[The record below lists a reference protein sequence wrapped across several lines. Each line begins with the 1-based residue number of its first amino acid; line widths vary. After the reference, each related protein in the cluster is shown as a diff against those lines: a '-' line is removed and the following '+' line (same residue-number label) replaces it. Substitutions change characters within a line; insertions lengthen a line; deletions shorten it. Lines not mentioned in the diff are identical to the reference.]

1 MKPWRVTVDQA
12 NELWTTAE
20 VKNYLKVDD
29 ATDDALI
36 AAMNKAARFEVESR
50 QNISTLN
57 KTIVQKLERFPS
69 SYKVATDYENVIKCL
84 VYPLVSVT
92 SITYLDEN
100 GVSRVLNPSLYEVD
114 TYRGLITEAVD
125 QDFPDT
131 YLSLNDVTITYVA
144 GFGTNATDC
153 PSDIRIAVLKLI
165 AAMYDNRTNGIQRL
179 PTAADIILNRYKY
192 DWV

>member
-69 SYKVATDYENVIKCL
+69 SYKVAINYENVIKCL

-114 TYRGLITEAVD
+114 TYRGLIAEAVD

>member
-84 VYPLVSVT
+84 VYPLISVT

>member
-84 VYPLVSVT
+84 VYPLISVT

-114 TYRGLITEAVD
+114 TYRGLIAEAVD

>member
-1 MKPWRVTVDQA
+1 MKPWRVTVDQT
-12 NELWTTAE
+12 NELWTSAE

-29 ATDDALI
+29 STDDSLI
-36 AAMNKAARFEVESR
+36 AAMNKAARAEVESR

-100 GVSRVLNPSLYEVD
+100 GVSQVLSPSLYEVD
-114 TYRGLITEAVD
+114 TYRGIIAEAVD

-144 GFGTNATDC
+144 GFGTTATDC
-153 PSDIRIAVLKLI
+153 PADIRIAVLKLI

>member
-1 MKPWRVTVDQA
+1 MKPWRVTVDQT
-12 NELWTTAE
+12 NELWTTSE

-36 AAMNKAARFEVESR
+36 AAMLKAARQAVESR
-50 QNISTLN
+50 QNISTLT

-69 SYKVATDYENVIKCL
+69 SYKVATDYENVIKLL
-84 VYPLVSVT
+84 VYPVVSVS

-100 GVSRVLNPSLYEVD
+100 GVLQTLAQNLYEVD
-114 TYRGLITEAVD
+114 TYRGIIGEAVD

-131 YLSLNDVTITYVA
+131 YLSLNDVTITYTA
-144 GFGTNATDC
+144 GFGTAATDC

-165 AAMYDNRTNGIQRL
+165 ANMYDNRGDSVYKM
-179 PTAADIILNRYKY
+179 PTASDVMLNRHKY

>member
-114 TYRGLITEAVD
+114 TYRGLIAEAVD

>member
-29 ATDDALI
+29 STDDALI
-36 AAMNKAARFEVESR
+36 ATMLKAARQAVESR
-50 QNISTLN
+50 QNISTLT

-69 SYKVATDYENVIKCL
+69 SYKVATDYENVIKLL
-84 VYPLVSVT
+84 VYPVVNVS

-100 GVSRVLNPSLYEVD
+100 GVLQTLAQNLYEVD
-114 TYRGLITEAVD
+114 TYRGIIGEAVD
-125 QDFPDT
+125 EDFPDT
-131 YLSLNDVTITYVA
+131 YLSLNDVTITYTA
-144 GFGTNATDC
+144 GFGTAATDC

-165 AAMYDNRTNGIQRL
+165 ANMYDNRGDSVYKM
-179 PTAADIILNRYKY
+179 PTASDVMLNRYKY

>member
-12 NELWTTAE
+12 NELWTSAE

-29 ATDDALI
+29 STDDTLI
-36 AAMNKAARFEVESR
+36 AAMTKAARTEVESR

-57 KTIVQKLERFPS
+57 KTIVQRLERFPS
-69 SYKVATDYENVIKCL
+69 SYKVASDYENVIKCL

-100 GVSRVLNPSLYEVD
+100 GLSQVLSPSLYEVD
-114 TYRGLITEAVD
+114 TYSGIIAEAVD

-144 GFGTNATDC
+144 GFGSNSTDC
-153 PSDIRIAVLKLI
+153 PADIRIAVLKLI
-165 AAMYDNRTNGIQRL
+165 AAMYDNRTNSIQRM

>member
-1 MKPWRVTVDQA
+1 MKPWRVTVDQT
-12 NELWTTAE
+12 NELWTTSE

-36 AAMNKAARFEVESR
+36 AAMLKAARQAVEAR
-50 QNISTLN
+50 QNISTLT

-69 SYKVATDYENVIKCL
+69 SYKVATDYENVIKLL
-84 VYPLVSVT
+84 VYPVVSVS

-100 GVSRVLNPSLYEVD
+100 GALQTLAQNLYEVD
-114 TYRGLITEAVD
+114 TYRGIIGEAVD

-131 YLSLNDVTITYVA
+131 YLSLNDVTITYTA
-144 GFGTNATDC
+144 GFGTAATDC

-165 AAMYDNRTNGIQRL
+165 ANMYDNRGDSVYKM
-179 PTAADIILNRYKY
+179 PTASDVMLNRHKY

>member
-1 MKPWRVTVDQA
+1 MKPWRVTVDQT

-29 ATDDALI
+29 STDDALI
-36 AAMNKAARFEVESR
+36 ATMLKAARQAVESR
-50 QNISTLN
+50 QNISTLT

-69 SYKVATDYENVIKCL
+69 SYKVATDYENVIKLL
-84 VYPLVSVT
+84 VYPVVNVS

-100 GVSRVLNPSLYEVD
+100 GVLQTLAQNLYEVD
-114 TYRGLITEAVD
+114 TYRGIIGEAVD
-125 QDFPDT
+125 EDFPDT
-131 YLSLNDVTITYVA
+131 YLSLNDVTITYTA
-144 GFGTNATDC
+144 GFGTAATDC

-165 AAMYDNRTNGIQRL
+165 ANMYDNRGDSVYKM
-179 PTAADIILNRYKY
+179 PTASDVMLNRYKY

>member
-36 AAMNKAARFEVESR
+36 ATMLKAARQAVESR
-50 QNISTLN
+50 QNISTLT

-69 SYKVATDYENVIKCL
+69 SYKVATDYENVIKLL
-84 VYPLVSVT
+84 VYPVVNVS

-100 GVSRVLNPSLYEVD
+100 GVLQTLAQNLYEVD
-114 TYRGLITEAVD
+114 TYRGIIGEAVD

-131 YLSLNDVTITYVA
+131 YLSLNDVTITYTA
-144 GFGTNATDC
+144 GFGTAATDC

-165 AAMYDNRTNGIQRL
+165 ANMYDNRGDSVYKM
-179 PTAADIILNRYKY
+179 PTASDVMLNRHKY

>member
-69 SYKVATDYENVIKCL
+69 SYKVAMDYENVIKCL

-114 TYRGLITEAVD
+114 TYRGLIAEAVD

>member
-1 MKPWRVTVDQA
+1 MKPWRVTVDQT
-12 NELWTTAE
+12 NELWTTSE

-36 AAMNKAARFEVESR
+36 AAMLKAARQAVEAR
-50 QNISTLN
+50 QNISTLT

-69 SYKVATDYENVIKCL
+69 SYKVATDYENVIKLL
-84 VYPLVSVT
+84 VYPVVNVS

-100 GVSRVLNPSLYEVD
+100 GVLQTLAQNLYEVD
-114 TYRGLITEAVD
+114 TYRGIIGEAVD

-131 YLSLNDVTITYVA
+131 YLSLNDVTITYTA
-144 GFGTNATDC
+144 GFGTAATDC

-165 AAMYDNRTNGIQRL
+165 ANMYDNRGDSVYKM
-179 PTAADIILNRYKY
+179 PTASDVMLNRHKY

>member
-84 VYPLVSVT
+84 VYPLISVT

-100 GVSRVLNPSLYEVD
+100 GVSRVLNSSLYEVD
-114 TYRGLITEAVD
+114 TYRGLIAEAVD

>member
-1 MKPWRVTVDQA
+1 MKPWRVTVDQT
-12 NELWTTAE
+12 NELWTTSE

-36 AAMNKAARFEVESR
+36 AAMLKAARQAVEAR
-50 QNISTLN
+50 QNISTLT

-69 SYKVATDYENVIKCL
+69 SYKVATDYENVIKLL
-84 VYPLVSVT
+84 VYPVVSVS

-100 GVSRVLNPSLYEVD
+100 GVLQTLAQNLYEVD
-114 TYRGLITEAVD
+114 TYRGIIGEAVD

-131 YLSLNDVTITYVA
+131 YLSLNDVTITYTA
-144 GFGTNATDC
+144 GFGTAATDC

-165 AAMYDNRTNGIQRL
+165 ANMYDNRGDSVYKM
-179 PTAADIILNRYKY
+179 PTASDVMLNRHKY

>member
-1 MKPWRVTVDQA
+1 MKPWRVTVDQT
-12 NELWTTAE
+12 NELWTTSE

-36 AAMNKAARFEVESR
+36 AAMLKAARQAVEAR
-50 QNISTLN
+50 QNISTLT

-69 SYKVATDYENVIKCL
+69 SYKVATDYENVIKLL
-84 VYPLVSVT
+84 VYPVVSVS

-100 GVSRVLNPSLYEVD
+100 GALQTLTQNLYEVD
-114 TYRGLITEAVD
+114 TYRGIIGEAVD

-131 YLSLNDVTITYVA
+131 YLSLNDVTITYTA
-144 GFGTNATDC
+144 GFGTAATDC

-165 AAMYDNRTNGIQRL
+165 ANMYDNRGDSVYKM
-179 PTAADIILNRYKY
+179 PTASDVMLNRHKY

>member
-12 NELWTTAE
+12 NELWTSAE

-29 ATDDALI
+29 STDDTLI
-36 AAMNKAARFEVESR
+36 AAMTKAARAEVESR

-57 KTIVQKLERFPS
+57 KTIVQRLERFPS
-69 SYKVATDYENVIKCL
+69 SYKVASDYENVIKCL
-84 VYPLVSVT
+84 VYPLISVT

-100 GVSRVLNPSLYEVD
+100 GVSQVLSPSLYEVD
-114 TYRGLITEAVD
+114 TYRGIIAEAVD

-144 GFGTNATDC
+144 GFGSNSTDC
-153 PSDIRIAVLKLI
+153 PADIRIAVLKLI

>member
-1 MKPWRVTVDQA
+1 MKPWRVTVDQT
-12 NELWTTAE
+12 NELWTSAE

-29 ATDDALI
+29 STDDSLI
-36 AAMNKAARFEVESR
+36 AAMNKAARAEVESR

-100 GVSRVLNPSLYEVD
+100 GVSQVLSPSLYEVD
-114 TYRGLITEAVD
+114 TYRGIIAEAVD

-144 GFGTNATDC
+144 GFGTNSTDC
-153 PSDIRIAVLKLI
+153 PADIRIAVLKLI

>member
-1 MKPWRVTVDQA
+1 MKPWRVTVDQT
-12 NELWTTAE
+12 NELWTTSE

-36 AAMNKAARFEVESR
+36 ATMLKAARQAVESR
-50 QNISTLN
+50 QNISTLT

-69 SYKVATDYENVIKCL
+69 SYKVATDYENVIKLL
-84 VYPLVSVT
+84 VYPVVSVS
-92 SITYLDEN
+92 SITYLNEN
-100 GVSRVLNPSLYEVD
+100 GVLQTLAQNLYEVD
-114 TYRGLITEAVD
+114 TYRGIIGEAVD

-131 YLSLNDVTITYVA
+131 YLSLNDVTITYTA
-144 GFGTNATDC
+144 GFGTAATDC

-165 AAMYDNRTNGIQRL
+165 ANMYDNRGDSVYKM
-179 PTAADIILNRYKY
+179 PTASDVMLNRYKY

>member
-12 NELWTTAE
+12 NELWTTSE

-29 ATDDALI
+29 STDDALI
-36 AAMNKAARFEVESR
+36 ATMLKAARQAVESR
-50 QNISTLN
+50 QNISTLT

-69 SYKVATDYENVIKCL
+69 SYKVATDYENVIKLL
-84 VYPLVSVT
+84 VYPVVNVS

-100 GVSRVLNPSLYEVD
+100 GVLQTLAQNLYEVD
-114 TYRGLITEAVD
+114 TYRGIIGEAVD

-131 YLSLNDVTITYVA
+131 YLSLNDVTITYTA
-144 GFGTNATDC
+144 GFGTAATDC

-165 AAMYDNRTNGIQRL
+165 ANMYDNRGDSVYKM
-179 PTAADIILNRYKY
+179 PTASDVMLNRHKY

>member
-12 NELWTTAE
+12 NELWTSAE

-29 ATDDALI
+29 STDDTLI
-36 AAMNKAARFEVESR
+36 AAMTKAARGEVESR

-57 KTIVQKLERFPS
+57 KTIVQRLERFPS
-69 SYKVATDYENVIKCL
+69 SYKVASDYENVIKCL

-100 GVSRVLNPSLYEVD
+100 GVSQVLSPSLYEVD
-114 TYRGLITEAVD
+114 TYRGIIAEAVD

-144 GFGTNATDC
+144 GFGSNSTDC
-153 PSDIRIAVLKLI
+153 PADIRIAVLKLI
-165 AAMYDNRTNGIQRL
+165 AAMYDNRTNGIQRM

>member
-12 NELWTTAE
+12 NELWTSAE

-29 ATDDALI
+29 STDDTLI
-36 AAMNKAARFEVESR
+36 AAMTKAARAEVESR

-57 KTIVQKLERFPS
+57 KTIVQRLERFPS
-69 SYKVATDYENVIKCL
+69 SYKVATDFENVIKCL

-100 GVSRVLNPSLYEVD
+100 GVSQVLSPSLYEVD
-114 TYRGLITEAVD
+114 TYRGIIAEAVD

-144 GFGTNATDC
+144 GFGSNSTDC
-153 PSDIRIAVLKLI
+153 PADIRIAILKLI
-165 AAMYDNRTNGIQRL
+165 AAMYDNRTNGIQRM